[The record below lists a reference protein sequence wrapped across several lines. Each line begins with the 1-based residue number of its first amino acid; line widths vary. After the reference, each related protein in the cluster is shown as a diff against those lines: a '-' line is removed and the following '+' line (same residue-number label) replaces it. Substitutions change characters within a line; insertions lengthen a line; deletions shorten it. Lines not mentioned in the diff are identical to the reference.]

1 MMPGP
6 TVSPMDNRSGV
17 ETQLRRFLLA
27 LFSFGAAGT
36 FVELIALGHYE
47 DQWQFVPL
55 FVLSVA
61 LVSAALQAFAAG
73 RTSLRMLQTVALVMI
88 AAGVAGIILHYRGNL
103 EFQLETSPD
112 LSGWSLFTRIV
123 HAKVPP
129 ALAPGVMA
137 QLGLLGLIYCFRH
150 PLSRRAA

>member
-1 MMPGP
+1 MIPGP
-6 TVSPMDNRSGV
+6 TVSPMDNHSAV

-27 LFSFGAAGT
+27 LFSFGVAGT

-55 FVLSVA
+55 FVLPVA

-73 RTSLRMLQTVALVMI
+73 RTSLRMLRTVALVMM

-103 EFQLETSPD
+103 EFQLETNPD
-112 LSGWSLFTRIV
+112 LVGWALFSRIV

-150 PLSRRAA
+150 PLSRAA

>member
-1 MMPGP
+1 MIPGP
-6 TVSPMDNRSGV
+6 TVNSENNRSGV
-17 ETQLRRFLLA
+17 EPQLRRFLLA
-27 LFSFGAAGT
+27 LFSLGVAGL
-36 FVELIALGHYE
+36 FVELVALGHYE
-47 DQWQFVPL
+47 DQWQLVPL
-55 FVLSVA
+55 FALSVA

-73 RTSLRMLQTVALVMI
+73 RTSLRMLQVAALVMM
-88 AAGVAGIILHYRGNL
+88 AAGIAGIILHYRGNL
-103 EFQLETSPD
+103 EFQLETNPD
-112 LSGWSLFTRIV
+112 LGGWDLFARIV